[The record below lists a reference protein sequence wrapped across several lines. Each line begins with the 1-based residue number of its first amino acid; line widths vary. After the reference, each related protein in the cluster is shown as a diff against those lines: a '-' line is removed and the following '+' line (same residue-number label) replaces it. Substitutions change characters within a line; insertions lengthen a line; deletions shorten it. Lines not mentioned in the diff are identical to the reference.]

1 MSSSRPLLILKT
13 GSAPAP
19 IREQLGDF
27 DRWIDSGLRD
37 GGAATVTVHDA
48 RVQDAPLPPAPQSFA
63 GVVVTGSS
71 AMVSDRE
78 AWSEALVPWLRA
90 AVAGGVPLLGICY
103 GHQLLAH
110 ALGGEV
116 AHHPDGVEIG
126 TVTVER
132 HAASE
137 ADPLLGELPGRFPA
151 QAVHWQSVR
160 RLPEH
165 AVLLAGSSHEAH
177 HAFRVGDRA
186 WGVQFHPEFSDEALR
201 AYLEGL
207 GPVLAREGRDAAAII
222 EGLQPT
228 PDAASVLPRFARLA
242 LTTAEEA

>member
-1 MSSSRPLLILKT
+1 MSPSRPLLILKT

-19 IREQLGDF
+19 IREQFGDF

-37 GGAATVTVHDA
+37 GGAATVVVHDA
-48 RVQDAPLPPAPQSFA
+48 RVQDAPLPPAPQSLA

-116 AHHPDGVEIG
+116 GQHPQGVEIG
-126 TVTVER
+126 TALVER
-132 HAASE
+132 RPAADG
-137 ADPLLGELPGRFPA
+137 DPLFGELPERFAA
-151 QAVHWQSVR
+151 QTVHWQSVR
-160 RLPEH
+160 RLPEG
-165 AVLLAGSSHEAH
+165 AQALAGNAHEPH
-177 HAFRVGDRA
+177 HAFRFGARA
-186 WGVQFHPEFSDEALR
+186 WGVQFHPEFSAPAMR
-201 AYLEGL
+201 AYADVMAPALSRSGI
-207 GPVLAREGRDAAAII
+207 DAAQVREAVR
-222 EGLQPT
+222 PT
-228 PDAASVLPRFARLA
+228 PEASSLLPRFARLA
-242 LTTAEEA
+242 LSA

>member
-1 MSSSRPLLILKT
+1 MPSPRPLLILKT

-27 DRWIDSGLRD
+27 DRWIEVGLRA
-37 GGAATVTVHDA
+37 GGASAVIVHDA
-48 RVQDAPLPPAPQSFA
+48 RVQDAPLPPAPESFA

-116 AHHPDGVEIG
+116 GQHPQGVEIG
-126 TVTVER
+126 TALIER
-132 HAASE
+132 RPAADG
-137 ADPLLGELPGRFPA
+137 DPLFGELPQRFAA
-151 QAVHWQSVR
+151 QTVHWQSVR
-160 RLPEH
+160 RLPED
-165 AVLLAGSSHEAH
+165 AQALAGNAHDPH
-177 HAFRVGDRA
+177 HAFRVGARA
-186 WGVQFHPEFSDEALR
+186 WGVQFHPEFSAPAMR
-201 AYLEGL
+201 AYADVMAPAL
-207 GPVLAREGRDAAAII
+207 GKSGIDATQVRQAV
-222 EGLQPT
+222 QPT
-228 PDAASVLPRFARLA
+228 PEAAALLPRFARLA
-242 LTTAEEA
+242 LESGA